1 MIMKELLKWCGAL
14 LVGLVIVWLLIGVFV
29 GKPPLKIIDGQVAY
43 HTVNSRSCIAKVMF
57 DQCFRLGH
65 FLGLSPLDNPIA
77 YTEKDNLYRAV
88 YRNGKEDRLLTE
100 VAQPAYPVIWSS
112 DSLRIAYLK
121 EITSHDRRLCVV
133 NTDGTNNVCL
143 ETGIDLSYPSSW
155 SPDGRQI
162 AFDGQNAN
170 ESLSSIYLI
179 NVDGTNLR
187 LLAEDGQLPDWS
199 PDGSQIAF
207 SSSHDGSDS
216 DIYVVNI
223 DGSNLTRLTDS
234 GSTDSGSNFHPVWSP
249 DGTRIAFLSTRGN
262 RMIAI
267 DLFDMIYKADIYVM
281 NRDGSNVRL
290 FLSKPGDSIEYF
302 VWH

>member
-1 MIMKELLKWCGAL
+1 MKGSRKHLRWLAILPIGLL
-14 LVGLVIVWLLIGVFV
+14 IVWLLIGVFV

-43 HTVNSRSCIAKVMF
+43 HTVNSRSCIAKAMF
-57 DQCFRLGH
+57 DQCFQLGH

-77 YTEKDNLYRAV
+77 YTEKDDLYRAV
-88 YRNGKEDRLLTE
+88 YRNGKEDPLLTE
-100 VAQPAYPVIWSS
+100 VAWPAYPEVWSP
-112 DSLRIAYLK
+112 DSTRIAYLK

-133 NTDGTNNVCL
+133 NADGTDNVCL

-179 NVDGTNLR
+179 NIDGTNLR
-187 LLAEDGQLPDWS
+187 LLAQDGQSPDWS
-199 PDGSQIAF
+199 PNGSQIAF
-207 SSSHDGSDS
+207 SSSHTGSS
-216 DIYVVNI
+216 IDIYVVNV
-223 DGSNLTRLTDS
+223 DGSNLTRLTD
-234 GSTDSGSNFHPVWSP
+234 GLASNFHPVWSP
-249 DGTRIAFLSTRGN
+249 GGTKIAFLSTRGN
-262 RMIAI
+262 QTMAI
-267 DLFDMIYKADIYVM
+267 DLFDTIYKADIYVM

-290 FLSKPGDSIEYF
+290 LLSKPGDSIEYF